1 MSDFK
6 PITIEIPIIALQAC
20 AVLARKKTETN
31 KGGINLSN
39 GYLSVT
45 SGGKI
50 FVFKLDSVPNDL
62 SLNIPTLN
70 LKAFLSKVPKKTEKT
85 TCKLSIITES
95 SVQLHFSGE
104 TDTELEIFELSE
116 TDVDKNKLNHY
127 LNTHEIERLDDVMPV
142 IDGRDITPFQKIG
155 AIVAE
160 TKQKMIAG
168 VRLIPT
174 EEPELFKIKFG
185 IPQATGFIYLVDDEH
200 E

>member
-6 PITIEIPIIALQAC
+6 QITIELPIISLQAC
-20 AVLARKKTETN
+20 VVLAQKKSQTS
-31 KGGINLSN
+31 KGGVNISN

-45 SGGKI
+45 SAGKAL
-50 FVFKLDSVPNDL
+50 VFKLDDVPNDL

-85 TCKLSIITES
+85 TCELSIITES

-116 TDVDKNKLNHY
+116 AEVDDNQLNKL
-127 LNTHEIERLDDVMPV
+127 LKAHEMEHFDDVMPL
-142 IDGRDITPFQKIG
+142 IDGRNITPFQKIG
-155 AIVAE
+155 AIVAK

-168 VRLIPT
+168 IRLIPT
-174 EEPELFKIKFG
+174 EEPDLFKIKFG
-185 IPQATGFIYLVDDEH
+185 IPQAIGFIYLVDDEH